1 MSPAVQLNILLD
13 LSFIDKRHVNIKV
26 QRYPIPN
33 IDMNTLA
40 ENCEAEPTD
49 HEEGTAVEKL
59 HTFTTFTNSWL
70 T

>member
-1 MSPAVQLNILLD
+1 MNM
-13 LSFIDKRHVNIKV
+13 KV
-26 QRYPIPN
+26 QRYLIPN

-40 ENCEAEPTD
+40 ENCETGPTD
-49 HEEGTAVEKL
+49 HEEGTAAVQKL